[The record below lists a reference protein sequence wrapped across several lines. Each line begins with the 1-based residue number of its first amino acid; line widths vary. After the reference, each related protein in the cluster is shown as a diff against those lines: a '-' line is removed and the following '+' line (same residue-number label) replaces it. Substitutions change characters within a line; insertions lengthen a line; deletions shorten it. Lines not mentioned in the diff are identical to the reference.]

1 MNTLQK
7 PFIPFQKSLQKQDNT
22 RVFQAI
28 IAAVLLLL
36 AFTWPVPVIASGIS
50 AYLIWRYSE
59 SIRKERENTA
69 RCAGM
74 KYILGPHLVTSIDPM
89 ESAESVFARTAQFR
103 DDLRASGNPHA
114 EIIPI
119 IAHPYSPMMYG
130 PDQVTCSWSLYWK
143 FHSADLHNANLEW
156 ANTCPDE
163 IRGIFMNQ
171 VIPSVQNKPAAI

>member
-74 KYILGPHLVTSIDPM
+74 KYIIGPHLVPSIDPM
-89 ESAESVFARTAQFR
+89 ESAESVYARAAQFKQ
-103 DDLRASGNPHA
+103 DMIASGNPHA
-114 EIIPI
+114 HIIPI
-119 IAHPYSPMMYG
+119 TPYPYNPMMYG
-130 PDQVTCSWSLYWK
+130 PAQLTASWNKYCIEYG
-143 FHSADLHNANLEW
+143 AAVYQANQDW
-156 ANTCPDE
+156 IAQCPAE
-163 IRGIFMNQ
+163 ILPTFLSQ
-171 VIPSVQNKPAAI
+171 VIPAPTQQAI

>member
-1 MNTLQK
+1 MSVLQNDSNLLQK
-7 PFIPFQKSLQKQDNT
+7 RDNSKILP
-22 RVFQAI
+22 AI
-28 IAAVLLLL
+28 IVALVLVI
-36 AFTWPVPVIASGIS
+36 ACMYPIPVICAALVG
-50 AYLIWRYSE
+50 YFVWRFAE
-59 SIRKERENTA
+59 KTRLERENAA